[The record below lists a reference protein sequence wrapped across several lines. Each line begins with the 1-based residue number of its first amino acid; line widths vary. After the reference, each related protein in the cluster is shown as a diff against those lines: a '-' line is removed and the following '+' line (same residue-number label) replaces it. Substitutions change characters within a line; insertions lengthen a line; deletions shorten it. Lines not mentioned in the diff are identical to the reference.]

1 MKQTHNAP
9 TLLYLLF
16 SLLINGFS
24 SAQTTNSV
32 SPDLITLA
40 SNPKA
45 AVNRT
50 TTALREGGQKGI
62 RIDQRAGDG
71 VVWIPNLRLANG
83 TLEFDVRGKD
93 VLQQS
98 FVGIAFYGQDDKT
111 YEAIYFRPFNFR
123 STDPLRRVHA
133 VQYIAHP
140 TYTWQKLRTDFPDKY
155 EAALTSSPDPNNWFH
170 VRVEIKSPRVQVFV
184 DQTPTPALVVER
196 LVRMVNGRVGLWVGN
211 GSGGDFANL
220 TVLPAK

>member
-1 MKQTHNAP
+1 MKQTQNVP
-9 TLLYLLF
+9 ILLYTLL
-16 SLLINGFS
+16 SLLINGHS
-24 SAQTTNSV
+24 LAQTPTPV
-32 SPDLITLA
+32 SPDLTLLA
-40 SNPKA
+40 NNPKA

-50 TTALREGGQKGI
+50 ATALTEGSRKGI
-62 RIDQRAGDG
+62 RINERSGEG
-71 VVWIPNLRLANG
+71 VVWIPDAQLANG

-98 FVGIAFYGQDDKT
+98 FVGIAFHGQDDKT

-123 STDPLRRVHA
+123 STDPIRRVHA

-155 EAALTSSPDPNNWFH
+155 EAALTSPPDPNGWFH
-170 VRVEIKSPRVQVFV
+170 VRVEIKSPNMRVYVNQN
-184 DQTPTPALVVER
+184 TTPALVIER
-196 LVRMVNGRVGLWVGN
+196 LVQTGSGQLGLWVGN

-220 TVLPAK
+220 TITPTP